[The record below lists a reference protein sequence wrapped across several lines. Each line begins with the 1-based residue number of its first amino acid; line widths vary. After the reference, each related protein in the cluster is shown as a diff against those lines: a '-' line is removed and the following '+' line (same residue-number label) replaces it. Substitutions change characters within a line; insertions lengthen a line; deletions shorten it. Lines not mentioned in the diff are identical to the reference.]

1 MSEILDKRLGRL
13 PEFDPR
19 SRSFRITDVL
29 PERKPRSYTWSLP
42 ISPLNQLQT
51 SACVGFAFAHELAAR
66 PVRVQG
72 IDYEYAQGIYRRAQ
86 ELDEWEGSNYDGTS
100 VLAGAKAVK
109 ESGKIKEYRW
119 AFGLDE
125 AILTIGYSPV
135 VIGINW
141 YTGMMETDSDGFI
154 HVTGSIAG
162 GHAIFTNGI
171 SLKGKYVKLLNS
183 WGQEWG
189 QDGTCKLSFD
199 DFGRLL
205 SEQGECVVPVGRIF

>member
-1 MSEILDKRLGRL
+1 MIEILDKRLGRL

-141 YTGMMETDSDGFI
+141 YTGMMETDSEGFI
-154 HVTGSIAG
+154 HPTGIVEG
-162 GHAIFTNGI
+162 GHSAKINKS
-171 SLKGKYVKLLNS
+171 SLKGKYVGGINS
-183 WGQEWG
+183 WGEEWG
-189 QDGTCKLSFD
+189 HAGTFKLSYD

-205 SEQGECVVPVGRIF
+205 AEQGEVCVPVGRIF